1 MIPSVLPS
9 YARAPISFERGEG
22 PYLYSAD
29 GRKYLDFTSGVAV
42 VALGH
47 ANPAA
52 VENSLVT
59 ERAPVAE
66 FTRFLED

>member
-22 PYLYSAD
+22 PYLFTAE

-42 VALGH
+42 VSLGH
-47 ANPAA
+47 ANPRLIKALTA
-52 VENSLVT
+52 QAQKLWHCS
-59 ERAPVAE
+59 
-66 FTRFLED
+66 